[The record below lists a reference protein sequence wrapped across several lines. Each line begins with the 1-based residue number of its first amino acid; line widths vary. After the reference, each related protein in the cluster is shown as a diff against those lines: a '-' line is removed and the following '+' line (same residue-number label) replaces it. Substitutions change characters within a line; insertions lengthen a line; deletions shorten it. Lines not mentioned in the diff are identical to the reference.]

1 MLTFTHRDSFL
12 HLFYNLRGKSSCLSG
27 RVLPSEIFQWACPS
41 SRENFHLILTDTM
54 GCSRAKL
61 HQIHFAAWDFLGQA
75 DSVNSNLNLHE
86 GRSVL
91 TKSPSRHC
99 YILPST
105 KLKASVLVCSLCSL
119 GDVCWPSCSLRVQ
132 SPSRGWLY
140 AETSFPTSHL
150 ARAKSSLLGLCKS
163 HTFQPSFVWDPL
175 AWFLGDI
182 QGPLKARISVVS
194 CLYTEAGHAFL
205 QFRESRSPRAL

>member
-1 MLTFTHRDSFL
+1 MLTFTHGDSFL

-27 RVLPSEIFQWACPS
+27 GVLPSEIFQWACP

-54 GCSRAKL
+54 GRSRAKL
-61 HQIHFAAWDFLGQA
+61 HQIHFTAWDFLGQA

-99 YILPST
+99 YVLPNAKPKS
-105 KLKASVLVCSLCSL
+105 SSLVCSLCSL

-132 SPSRGWLY
+132 SPSRGWPY
-140 AETSFPTSHL
+140 AGTSFPTSHL
-150 ARAKSSLLGLCKS
+150 ARAKSSLLGLCKG
-163 HTFQPSFVWDPL
+163 HTFHPSLVWGPL
-175 AWFLGDI
+175 TWCLWDI
-182 QGPLKARISVVS
+182 QVPLKARISVVS
-194 CLYTEAGHAFL
+194 CLDTEAGHAFL
-205 QFRESRSPRAL
+205 QSRESRSPRAL